1 MVFGKVRGLLKRALT
16 VTLTAAMI
24 ATSAPGFSVTAAEP
38 ETRSEQ
44 QSAGSVVSETE
55 AEKTESE
62 AAQTGSEENGTEAA
76 SESIETEESSSPEK
90 VTEEENGAEAAA
102 DKIETESVI
111 ESETVSKTEAE
122 TETEEEVV
130 PEIVSDGAD
139 GEADTKNMSLRFVVS
154 AVEASDNGWKNLIQE
169 DVTADFTS
177 ITELKSDYTL
187 SYDLYLPSDADFMG
201 SFYIKTVTKL
211 QDSTNTW
218 VWTDGNE
225 SDAKNVAKTD
235 FTEDADNAGL
245 LKYTYSGKIG
255 TGAEAYTGIDAL
267 VVAVGSS
274 DSTYNG
280 AIFVD
285 NVKLSNAEG
294 NVLVQQDFTGYTN
307 AVELG
312 NMDGVDS
319 GEGGDT
325 KEASKV
331 IFEQDFDAL
340 VDITALGNGN
350 LGTAGV
356 TPELAEIVNGNKAL
370 KYTVDLSTSTGWKDA
385 IQAEI
390 QLSEPYTEA
399 ITDKVNMSFD
409 VYVPDNNLDN
419 FGTMKAQ
426 AALKSGDS
434 WTWVTQKSWPQ
445 FTAETLETDENVSG
459 YKKMHFS
466 IDMNDFQT
474 WDSAAGSNVDYKFED
489 ITPIQAIIPCL
500 AGDTSTYAGDLY
512 LDNIVVTAYN
522 QTAGEEPP
530 VVVEG
535 DVNLS
540 LDASAWSTAA
550 ADYEYSGTKT
560 VNNVTINEKQML
572 ALSVDY
578 TANASAGWSEAKLDY
593 THPAEVASMNGYN
606 MIKAD
611 VYYKPD
617 NKSKGSFQIKVFCD
631 SLGIDKNAA
640 VPEGTPVE
648 NVAGLEG
655 YYKAEFELAFKTA
668 DKAFQNLTLG
678 IVGQNTDYKGDI
690 IFDNIRFTQYI
701 APDAD
706 VDSTVAVQKGN
717 GITVAADG
725 RSLTTASGKTTAIPS
740 EVALVDA
747 NASEATKNLYA
758 YLEAVGKSDS
768 VIFGH
773 QNDTH
778 HKTGATGEDFTN
790 SDVKDITGSISG
802 VVGIDTLSLTGNEA
816 GTWDMS
822 YAERIALVAGITKE
836 AAAEGAIITLSA
848 HMPNFD
854 VIDKKVKAF
863 EAGGKTGTTSD
874 TLGYWENADGT
885 KTYNFSGYTPNTLT
899 GDVVERIMPGQ
910 DLNYLFTAYLDMI
923 ADYAKAVEN
932 DGITILF
939 RPFHENTGSWFWWGA
954 AFCDETAYINLYR
967 YTVDYLKETKGVH
980 NILYVYG
987 PGSEAENVESY
998 AARYPGDA
1006 YVDMI
1011 GYDLYHSKPTQENEA
1026 AYLANIKAQ
1035 NTILRTFAAEHHKLY
1050 AITETGVAND
1060 DGAAL
1065 LRSGNEV
1072 KDWYMQLLNAVSEDK
1087 EAGGADGGV
1096 SYFLVWANFGE
1107 NSGYYTPFVTEKKAD
1122 GVLHGHEMLDDFI
1135 RFYNDGRSVFAT
1147 DMNRGYAQVKGVTNT
1162 TKADTVSGYITA
1174 PLAGS
1179 RILAETT
1186 LQAKISGVTAETKVY
1201 FELSTEFDADT
1212 KITLEAA
1219 YKEGTG
1225 LWEAV
1230 LSEAELKRLA
1240 AGLGSIVLFVNGQET
1255 AKTNVLFNMPEEEA
1269 NPLVPDDFES
1279 YGGSNKLLNSA
1290 WATNKATGS
1299 SIQFNLTREEGKV
1312 FGGNYGLEMD
1322 ITLDTANDWA
1332 GATKSMNSADWSS
1345 ANALE
1350 FYTIPEKNGQKV
1362 VVQVTSDNKVFEVY
1376 MQESA
1381 AYVEAGKNKTPVKVT
1396 IPFASFAGRDSK
1408 ADVFNPAKIDSIG
1421 LWCNALEAE
1430 GVTFPLKT
1438 AIVYDEI
1445 KVVTTDKTE
1454 ITVEKYEKPAEPEP
1468 EPEPKP
1474 EPEPEPKPEPREGI
1488 WIEELEEQVYT
1499 GKALKPEVKVYD
1511 GEDLLVKNKDYTVSY
1526 LNNVNAG
1533 TATAKIKGK
1542 GNYSETLT
1550 KDFTIAPKDLSEITV
1565 TAAENIAWTNKE
1577 QTVKVTVK
1585 DGKKALKLGRD
1596 YTLSL
1601 NNESVT
1607 AVKVKDEGAYTV
1619 KIQKGT
1625 GGNYTGEAAVTF
1637 NVTKKTLLYKAKVV
1651 LPSGS
1656 LDYADGKAAEFDAS
1670 KVKVKL
1676 GGKEIPQKAED
1687 GTENYTI
1694 SYENNVEVGKEAYI
1708 VITAGKDSD
1717 YAGSVK
1723 KKFAVKGTAFGT
1735 KTVLIENFA
1744 VQADYTGTAI
1754 EQKAL
1759 VLYDKAQYNAAVT
1772 EEEKLAA
1779 KLTEDEDYTL
1789 VYKNHQ
1795 NAGKA
1800 TLTITGKGKY
1810 TGKITKTYSIK
1821 KIALTEEMLAAKT
1834 VTAVQNKAGAAPDA
1848 ELSYNGMKLENGKDY
1863 KLTYTNNKNI
1873 TSNTNKAYITISGKG
1888 NYSGTLRKAVE
1899 LVIVPKSLQSEEITV
1914 TVPDMKYSAR
1924 AKEYKPT
1931 PVVCDNGKKLK
1942 KGTDYTIAYENN
1954 QAEAVGEIGKDG
1966 KTEHTATV
1974 VITAVKGSSYYV
1986 TAENEAAEAE
1996 ANTRTLT
2003 FRITGKMI
2011 KDAKVEVINAM
2022 SFKKEGVVP
2031 AKTDLKITYKG
2042 DTVREEEYDIVS
2054 CTKNEKK
2061 GTAVMVIQGK
2071 GQYGGTKSVK
2081 FKIGARGM
2089 ETFKEQIADTMNS
2102 IMRIFGF

>member
-16 VTLTAAMI
+16 VTLAAAMI
-24 ATSAPGFSVTAAEP
+24 ATSAPGFSVSAAEP
-38 ETRSEQ
+38 EIRSEQ
-44 QSAGSVVSETE
+44 QSTESVSETE
-55 AEKTESE
+55 AEETESE
-62 AAQTGSEENGTEAA
+62 AAETGSEEDGTEAA
-76 SESIETEESSSPEK
+76 SESTETEESSSPEQG
-90 VTEEENGAEAAA
+90 TEEESGTENET
-102 DKIETESVI
+102 DEIETESAL
-111 ESETVSKTEAE
+111 ESETENKKEAE
-122 TETEEEVV
+122 TETEEEGV
-130 PEIVSDGAD
+130 PEIVSDGTE
-139 GEADTKNMSLRFVVS
+139 GEADTKNMALRVVVS
-154 AVEASDNGWKNLIQE
+154 AVEASDKGWKNLIQE

-187 SYDLYLPSDADFMG
+187 SYDLYLPSDADFTG

-211 QDSTNTW
+211 HDDGGNTW
-218 VWTDGNE
+218 KWTDGDAT
-225 SDAKNVAKTD
+225 DAKSVTKAD
-235 FTEDADNAGL
+235 FTADADNTGL
-245 LKYTYSGKIG
+245 LKYTFTGKIG
-255 TGAEAYTGIDAL
+255 EGAEAYTGIDAL
-267 VVAVGSS
+267 VVAVGSG

-280 AIFVD
+280 AVFVD
-285 NVKLSNAEG
+285 NVKLSDAEG
-294 NVLVQQDFTGYTN
+294 SVLVQQDFTGYTN

-312 NMDGVDS
+312 SLEGVDI
-319 GEGGDT
+319 GGGDGGDVEET
-325 KEASKV
+325 TQ
-331 IFEQDFDAL
+331 IIYEQNFDAL
-340 VDITALGNGN
+340 ADVTALGGGN
-350 LGTAGV
+350 LGNAGV
-356 TPELAEIVNGNKAL
+356 EPELAEMVSGNKAL
-370 KYTVDLSTSTGWKDA
+370 KYTVDLSASAGWKDA

-390 QLSEPYTEA
+390 QLPEAYTET

-409 VYVPDNNLDN
+409 VYVPESNLEN

-426 AALKSGDS
+426 AALKSGTD
-434 WTWVTQKSWPQ
+434 WTWITQKSWPEY
-445 FTAETLETDENVSG
+445 TAETLETDENVPG

-474 WDSAAGSNVDYKFED
+474 WDSAAGSNVDYKFEE
-489 ITPIQAIIPCL
+489 ITPIHAIIPCL
-500 AGDTSTYAGDLY
+500 AGDTSAYAGDLY

-522 QTAGEEPP
+522 LTGGEKPP

-550 ADYEYSGTKT
+550 EDYEYSGTKS
-560 VNNVTINEKQML
+560 VKNVTISEKQML

-593 THPAEVASMNGYN
+593 THPEEVASMNGYN

-617 NKSKGSFQIKVFCD
+617 NKSAGSFQIKVFCD

-648 NVAGLEG
+648 NVEGLEG

-668 DKAFQNLTLG
+668 DKAFKNLTLG
-678 IVGQNTDYKGDI
+678 IVGQSTDYKGDI
-690 IFDNIRFTQYI
+690 IFDNVRFTQYI

-778 HKTGATGEDFTN
+778 HKTGATGEGFTN
-790 SDVKDITGSISG
+790 SDVKDITGSIAG
-802 VVGIDTLSLTGNEA
+802 VVGMDTLSLTGNEA
-816 GTWDMS
+816 GTWDMP
-822 YAERIALVAGITKE
+822 YDERIALAAGITKE
-836 AAAEGAIITLSA
+836 AAAEGALITLSA

-863 EAGGKTGTTSD
+863 EEGGKTGTTSD

-923 ADYAKAVEN
+923 ADYAKAVED

-954 AFCDETAYINLYR
+954 AFCDESAYINLYR

-980 NILYVYG
+980 NMLYVYG
-987 PGSEAENVESY
+987 PGSEAEDVESY

-1135 RFYNDGRSVFAT
+1135 QFYNDNRSVFAT
-1147 DMNRGYAQVKGVTNT
+1147 DMNSGYAQVKGVTNT
-1162 TKADTVSGYITA
+1162 TKADTASGYITA

-1179 RILAETT
+1179 RILEETT
-1186 LQAKISGVTAETKVY
+1186 LQAKVSGVTAEAEVY
-1201 FELSTEFDADT
+1201 FELATEFDADT
-1212 KITLEAA
+1212 KITLKAA
-1219 YKEGTG
+1219 YKESTG

-1240 AGLGSIVLFVNGQET
+1240 QGLGSVVLFVNGQET
-1255 AKTNVLFNMPEEEA
+1255 AKANVLFNMPEEEA

-1322 ITLDTANDWA
+1322 ITLAAANDWA

-1362 VVQVTSDNKVFEVY
+1362 VIQVTSDNKVFEVY
-1376 MQESA
+1376 MQENT
-1381 AYVEAGKNKTPVKVT
+1381 AYAEAGKNNTPVKVT
-1396 IPFASFAGRDSK
+1396 IPFSSFVGRDSK
-1408 ADVFNPAKIDSIG
+1408 AHVFNPAKIDSIG
-1421 LWCNALEAE
+1421 LWCNALETE

-1438 AIVYDEI
+1438 TIGYDEI

-1468 EPEPKP
+1468 EPEP
-1474 EPEPEPKPEPREGI
+1474 REGI
-1488 WIEELEEQVYT
+1488 WIEEIEEQGYT

-1526 LNNVNAG
+1526 VNNVNAG

-1565 TAAENIAWTNKE
+1565 TAAETIAWKNKE

-1601 NNESVT
+1601 NNKSVT
-1607 AVKVKDEGAYTV
+1607 SVKVKDEGAYTV
-1619 KIQKGT
+1619 KIEKGT

-1637 NVTKKTLLYKAKVV
+1637 NVTKKTLLNKAKIV
-1651 LPSGS
+1651 LPSSG
-1656 LDYADGKAAEFDAS
+1656 LDYVDGNAAEFDAS
-1670 KVKVKL
+1670 EVKVKL
-1676 GGKEIPQKAED
+1676 GGKEIPQKAET

-1717 YAGSVK
+1717 YAGTVK

-1744 VQADYTGTAI
+1744 AQADYTGAAI
-1754 EQKAL
+1754 EQKDL

-1789 VYKNHQ
+1789 TYKNHQ

-1873 TSNTNKAYITISGKG
+1873 TSDTKKAYITISGKG

-1899 LVIVPKSLQSEEITV
+1899 LVIVPKSLQSEEITI

-1924 AKEYKPT
+1924 TKEYKPT

-1954 QAEAVGEIGKDG
+1954 QAEAVGEIGKDE

-2042 DTVREEEYDIVS
+2042 EVVSEEEYDIVS

-2089 ETFKEQIADTMNS
+2089 ETFKEQVADTVNS